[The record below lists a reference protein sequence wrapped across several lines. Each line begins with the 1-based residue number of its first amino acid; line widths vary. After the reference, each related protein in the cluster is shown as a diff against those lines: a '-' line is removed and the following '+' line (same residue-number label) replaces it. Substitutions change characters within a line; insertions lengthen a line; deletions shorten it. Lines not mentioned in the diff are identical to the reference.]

1 MRIRVSNIF
10 LNIYMFCSR
19 QRQIR
24 LLSINIDF
32 CQILSLVD
40 YCLSTRGFKE
50 NPSWIWGLLLEA
62 NSLAFVPSRKY
73 RVYFLQAS
81 ATSLCNRHNH
91 ASETPLHA
99 VWLCFELDIICAISE
114 LWGFWRSVTFLDF
127 IELLSW
133 IIMQRKNIELFA
145 ITAWLVWTQRN

>member
-32 CQILSLVD
+32 YQILSLVD
-40 YCLSTRGFKE
+40 YSLSTRGFKE

-91 ASETPLHA
+91 ASKTPLHA
-99 VWLCFELDIICAISE
+99 VWLCFELNIICAISE